1 LLGPGWLLS
10 EAAAAAENG
19 DGDGL
24 GQVHLSEFS
33 EEMLETDLGPGAE
46 VQVALEAQGFT

>member
-1 LLGPGWLLS
+1 MV
-10 EAAAAAENG
+10 G